1 MSRPLLL
8 RLWEE
13 HAFDHAPLRHDL
25 GLYHVAYTEL
35 TGRSLEE
42 RLGRGLRGGE
52 CLAVVG
58 VSGSGKS
65 NLIQHVLGPL
75 AEGVAPITVPV
86 AVEPSDRV
94 ADVREVVSLVVQA
107 IVDQPETDL
116 RYTDQKEALLGTAA
130 LRPTREGASWAGTI
144 GASWKGTGL
153 SLALQRQAPTSDVL
167 NRSAA
172 SALESL
178 QTLLKRIGREDL
190 VPVLVFDDTDRWL
203 ASPGTPRL
211 ETARDFFSKVL
222 PALRGLS
229 ASIVV
234 AAQTA
239 YFEDPEL
246 RDHLDRTLS
255 DRVEIP
261 SLPST
266 EALGKVLESRIRWH
280 GGDDRRLHEVIAHE
294 AVERLY
300 GLYVTEFGGSLRR
313 VIGRVHVALTDICES
328 GHERIGFDAIEQAAS

>member
-1 MSRPLLL
+1 MSHSLLVQL
-8 RLWEE
+8 REA

-25 GLYHVAYTEL
+25 GLYHVRYTEL

-42 RLGRGLRGGE
+42 RLGKGLLSGE

-65 NLIQHVLGPL
+65 SLIQHVLGPL

-86 AVEPSDRV
+86 SVEAIDRV
-94 ADVREVVSLVVQA
+94 TDVREVVSLVVQA

-116 RYTDQKEALLGTAA
+116 RYTDQQEALSGAA
-130 LRPTREGASWAGTI
+130 TLRSTRDRGSWVGSI
-144 GASWKGTGL
+144 GANWKGAGL
-153 SLALQRQAPTSDVL
+153 SLALERQAPTHEVL

-178 QTLLKRIGREDL
+178 QTLLMRIGREDL

-203 ASPGTPRL
+203 ASPGTPRR
-211 ETARDFFSKVL
+211 EAARTFFSDVL

-261 SLPST
+261 ALPSL

-280 GGDDRRLHEVIAHE
+280 GGDGQGLCEVIAHE

-300 GLYVTEFGGSLRR
+300 GLYVTEFGGSLRK
-313 VIGRVHVALTDICES
+313 VIGTVHVALTDACES
-328 GHERIGFDAIEQAAS
+328 GHERIGRDVLEQAAS